1 MERTKKPPKGGFFS
15 KQKLDQALL
24 DLGFLKFDML
34 FGNRIIFLEGE
45 LFRLGAG
52 VLLANVEIA
61 GVSGRKQLDFN
72 AGSLGHG
79 SDPV

>member
-1 MERTKKPPKGGFFS
+1 
-15 KQKLDQALL
+15 
-24 DLGFLKFDML
+24 ML
-34 FGNRIIFLEGE
+34 FSNRIIFLEGE
-45 LFRLGAG
+45 LLRLGTG
-52 VLLANVEIA
+52 VLLTNVEIA